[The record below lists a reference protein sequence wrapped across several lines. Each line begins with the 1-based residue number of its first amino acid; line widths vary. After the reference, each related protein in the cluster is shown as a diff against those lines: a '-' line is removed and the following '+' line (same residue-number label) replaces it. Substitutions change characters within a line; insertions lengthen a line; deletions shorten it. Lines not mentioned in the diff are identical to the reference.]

1 MKKTLFTL
9 MAIVAIAAMF
19 LTACGTA
26 RGVGELTQ
34 TDVIK
39 TYNGLIVAYQN
50 AQKEAANGASC
61 LVLVFTEIN
70 YQSTLANNY
79 MAGQVA
85 MTDAY
90 RKALAEFGTKMT
102 QVQTQFNDQAQAYV
116 DANGQPIDP
125 STLDL
130 AVLES
135 QGALPSNMGLTLQ
148 VYATT
153 FTEAP
158 MPPMNAE
165 PILTAQRAVSEKMN
179 QAFACIK
186 TWNDTVGVYNQERQ
200 QVPGDVV
207 GTLANY
213 LHVKELPA
221 TLPYFTLQGPTAP
234 QPLPT
239 FGAPS

>member
-1 MKKTLFTL
+1 MKKKLLLTITIIAMVL
-9 MAIVAIAAMF
+9 MS
-19 LTACGTA
+19 ACGTA
-26 RGVGELTQ
+26 RSAGELAQ
-34 TDVIK
+34 MDVIQK
-39 TYNGLIVAYQN
+39 YNGLIVAYQN

-61 LVLVFTEIN
+61 LVLVNTEIS
-70 YQSTLANNY
+70 YQNTMANNY

-90 RKALAEFGTKMT
+90 RKALTEFGTKMT

-116 DANGQPIDP
+116 GANGQPIDP
-125 STLDL
+125 GALDL
-130 AVLES
+130 AALQS
-135 QGALPSNMGLTLQ
+135 QGALPSDMGLTLQ

-165 PILTAQRAVSEKMN
+165 PVLTAQRAVSEKMN

-186 TWNDTVGVYNQERQ
+186 TWNDTVGTYNQERQ
-200 QVPGDVV
+200 QVPGDIV

-213 LHVKELPA
+213 LHVRELPSA
-221 TLPYFTLQGPTAP
+221 LPYFTLQGPTAP

-239 FGAPS
+239 FGVPS